1 MTNSSLSPA
10 AQAVLDA
17 YDISSDGH
25 YDDGVWVPH
34 VGKQIAAALRAAA
47 DLLAAEVDAPRVDGS
62 KYNGLWHSQDLLNA
76 IAAELE
82 AQ

>member
-1 MTNSSLSPA
+1 MSDLSPH

-34 VGKQIAAALRAAA
+34 IHRQLAAALRAAA
-47 DLLAAEVDAPRVDGS
+47 KQIIEEVSPVEVLLA
-62 KYNGLWHSQDLLNA
+62 
-76 IAAELE
+76 IADELE
-82 AQ
+82 GQ